1 MQRVLGIDLGTT
13 NSVMAWVR
21 GGEPRVIAN
30 RDNSD
35 LTPSVVG
42 RGKKGELLVGTS
54 ARSRSVVD
62 PAGTVYSVKRLMG
75 RRFADSEVQ
84 TVLKRLAYKVTPG
97 DDGDVRVWMGNRD
110 YTPIEMSALILRR
123 LKEDAEERSHEPVT
137 RAVITVPAYFGERQV
152 AATREAGRMAG
163 FHVMRIINEPTSA
176 ALAYG
181 LAREATD
188 APTIV
193 LVYDLGGGTF
203 DISIIML
210 MQGAFTVLGIEG
222 DNMLGGD
229 DFDRLLIERLY
240 GTAAELGEPHLASD
254 KTAAE
259 KVRAA
264 AETAKIALSSQL
276 ATDVIVPALGA
287 SKTDIDTEIT
297 RVELEALVRPF
308 IEKTITLAQKALSD
322 SHLTAADIDQV
333 LLVGGS
339 TSIPL
344 VSEMLGAAFG
354 EDKLRNDVHPMLCV
368 ALGAAIQAWLLE
380 DVECSACGDRNPIQ
394 NDDCASC
401 SAPLYGRAKLDC
413 PDCFMPCDEDA
424 ATCWKCGRTLDEIAS
439 PAKTARGSGADATSG
454 PIEVPAAPP
463 PPARQA
469 QKCANCGKPLRP
481 GQAACSICGQTSGVE
496 DGLRC
501 SICGEVNKAGAAACA
516 ACGNDV
522 RIATSDIT
530 PKDLGIE
537 LNDGSMAVVL
547 PKGTGYP
554 TVTLHSRDFSTVIER
569 QARLEVQVYEGSH
582 PVAHQNE
589 LCGYITMPLPEGLSR
604 GTPVTV
610 SFGLDSDRTI
620 TVQVRVR
627 VPGSETKVVR
637 LQHFGRLDAE
647 HQRLLDAKRAEVV
660 AFVDRWAHELR
671 PLETKVLYALVDEV
685 DQALSG
691 AGKVRISIDDLV
703 SRVDASIDAATTVRA
718 QHAYIG
724 AVLFVAGKYLSEG
737 DREELGQ
744 IRAQLASAR
753 EQADWAYGRT
763 IADNAQAV
771 IDSFGPA
778 IRSIVFLGTFAAQDL
793 LSPALSHRVIGVLRE
808 VDESWESGDDSRIA
822 QAMVAMLE
830 IWPEAQAEV
839 GSDQFSRP
847 SVSGLQ

>member
-13 NSVMAWVR
+13 NSVMALVR

-42 RGKKGELLVGTS
+42 RGKKGELLVGIGAR
-54 ARSRSVVD
+54 ARSAID
-62 PAGTVYSVKRLMG
+62 PEGTVYSVKRLMG
-75 RRFADSEVQ
+75 RRFADREVQ
-84 TVLKRLAYKVTPG
+84 TVLKRLSYKVTAG
-97 DDGDVRVWMGNRD
+97 DDGDARVWIGDRD
-110 YTPIEMSALILRR
+110 YTPIEISALILRR
-123 LKEDAEERSHEPVT
+123 LKQDAEERSHEPIT

-188 APTIV
+188 AATTV

-229 DFDRLLIERLY
+229 DFDRLLIDRLY
-240 GTAAELGEPHLASD
+240 VTAAELGEPHLASD

-259 KVRAA
+259 KIRAA
-264 AETAKIALSSQL
+264 AEAAKIGLSGQL

-287 SKTDIDTEIT
+287 SKIDIDTEIT
-297 RVELEALVRPF
+297 RVELEDLVRPF
-308 IEKTITLAQKALSD
+308 LEKTISLAQKALSD
-322 SHLTAADIDQV
+322 GHLTASDIDQV

-354 EDKLRNDVHPMLCV
+354 EDKLRNDVHPMHCV
-368 ALGAAIQAWLLE
+368 ALGAAIQAALLE
-380 DVECSACGDRNPIQ
+380 DVECVGCGVRNPVD
-394 NDDCASC
+394 NDDCTSC
-401 SAPLYGRAKLDC
+401 GEPLYGRAKIDC
-413 PDCFMPCDEDA
+413 PTCFMPCDEGA
-424 ATCWKCGRTLDEIAS
+424 AECWKCGQSLEQIAKKAPEAS
-439 PAKTARGSGADATSG
+439 AGATGANPDAAVTAT
-454 PIEVPAAPP
+454 PAA
-463 PPARQA
+463 RTTQR
-469 QKCANCGKPLRP
+469 CSNCSKPLRA
-481 GQAACSICGQTSGVE
+481 GQSACSICGQVRDTG
-496 DGLRC
+496 GLRC
-501 SICGEVNKAGAAACA
+501 PSCGGLTKAGASECES
-516 ACGNDV
+516 CGSDV
-522 RIATSDIT
+522 RIATPDIT

-554 TVTLHSRDFSTVIER
+554 TVAVLSRDFSTVIEK

-582 PVAHQNE
+582 PVARQNE

-610 SFGLDSDRTI
+610 SFGLDTDRTI

-627 VPGSETKVVR
+627 VSGSEAKVVR

-647 HQRLLDAKRAEVV
+647 HQRLLEGKRTEVV
-660 AFVDRWAHELR
+660 KFIDRWSDELTA
-671 PLETKVLYALVDEV
+671 LETRVLYALVDDV
-685 DQALSG
+685 DQALNG
-691 AGKVRISIDDLV
+691 TGKARVSVDDLV
-703 SRVDASIDAATTVRA
+703 SHVDSSMSAIQRVRGSDAHLCNVLWAAE
-718 QHAYIG
+718 
-724 AVLFVAGKYLSEG
+724 KYLSSTDVETL
-737 DREELGQ
+737 RQ
-744 IRAQLASAR
+744 IQTQMTSAR
-753 EQADWAYGRT
+753 EQADWAYART
-763 IADNAQAV
+763 IADNADAV
-771 IDSFGPA
+771 IESLGPA
-778 IRSIVFLGTFAAQDL
+778 ISTIVYLRSWVAGDR
-793 LSPALSHRVIGVLRE
+793 LSPALSQRVIGVLRE
-808 VDESWESGDDSRIA
+808 VDEKIDSGDEGGIA
-822 QAMVAMLE
+822 QAMAAMLE
-830 IWPEAQAEV
+830 IMPEAEAEV
-839 GSDQFSRP
+839 GSDRHRP
-847 SVSGLQ
+847 ISVSGLQL